1 MILNILD
8 TILIKVASRCNLDCS
23 YCYVY
28 NGQDTSW
35 MEQPKRISTETVDTL
50 CRELYKVSTAQSKG
64 FAVVLHGGEP
74 FLLGEAKLTKLL
86 LELREILPDHEKYPI
101 AIQTNAVLLNNKIL
115 DICYKY
121 RVSVS
126 ASVDGVR
133 EANDIGRFTHNGKSS
148 FDKTIDGIKLLVS
161 HAESNFLFSGT
172 LSVIQPTT
180 NPIDNYDFLKRL
192 GSKSIDILLQD
203 GNHTFLPAGKDSFE
217 STEYG
222 SWLVELF
229 QYYISDPDPV
239 AIRFFDDIIK
249 IALGGTPEKEGKGE
263 QEFGIIVVETDGEIR
278 KNDTLRATF
287 EGVDY
292 FEGRP
297 NIKTDDSL
305 SNVLNS
311 QEFAKA
317 SRVQNPISQECKT
330 CEIGH
335 ICGGGMPL
343 SRWSQEKGF
352 DNPSVYCNDHKL
364 YIGKILE
371 FLGIYAL

>member
-1 MILNILD
+1 MD
-8 TILIKVASRCNLDCS
+8 
-23 YCYVY
+23 
-28 NGQDTSW
+28 
-35 MEQPKRISTETVDTL
+35 QPKRISTETVDTL
-50 CRELYKVSTAQSKG
+50 CRELYKVSTVQSKG

-86 LELREILPDHEKYPI
+86 IGLRGILPDHEKYPI
-101 AIQTNAVLLNNKIL
+101 AIQTNAILLNNNIL

-161 HAESNFLFSGT
+161 HAESDFLFSGT

-180 NPIDNYDFLKRL
+180 NPVDNYNFLKRL

-203 GNHTFLPAGKDSFE
+203 GNHTFLPEGKCSFE

-222 SWLVELF
+222 VWLVELF

-239 AIRFFDDIIK
+239 PIRFFDDLIK

-263 QEFGIIVVETDGEIR
+263 QGFGIIVVETDGEIR

-297 NIKTDDSL
+297 NIKTDYSL
-305 SNVLNS
+305 SKVLNS
-311 QEFAKA
+311 QEFATA
-317 SRVQNPISQECKT
+317 SRVQNPISQECKK

-343 SRWSQEKGF
+343 SRWSREKEF
-352 DNPSVYCNDHKL
+352 DNPSIYCNDHKL

-371 FLGIYAL
+371 ILGIYAL

>member
-1 MILNILD
+1 MLNKLD

-35 MEQPKRISTETVDTL
+35 MDQPKLISTETVNNL
-50 CRELYKVSTAQSKG
+50 CRELSIVSNRQPSG
-64 FAVVLHGGEP
+64 FAIVLHGGEP
-74 FLLGEAKLTKLL
+74 FLLGEVKLSNLL
-86 LELREILPDHEKYPI
+86 AHLRDVLPNHEQYPI
-101 AIQTNAVLLNNKIL
+101 AIQTNAILLNNKIL
-115 DICYKY
+115 DICHKY

-126 ASVDGVR
+126 ASVDGIR
-133 EANDIGRFTHNGKSS
+133 EANDIGRFTHKGKSS
-148 FDKTIDGIKLLVS
+148 FDKTVDGIKLLVS
-161 HAESNFLFSGT
+161 HDQSDFLFSGT

-180 NPIDNYDFLKRL
+180 NPIDNYNYLKRL

-203 GNHTFLPAGKDSFE
+203 GNHTFLPAGKASFN

-222 SWLVELF
+222 DWLVELF
-229 QYYISDPDPV
+229 QYYVNDPDPV
-239 AIRFFDDIIK
+239 PIRFFDDIIK
-249 IALGGTPEKEGKGE
+249 IALGGNPEKEGKGE
-263 QEFGIIVVETDGEIR
+263 QGFGIIVIETDGEIR

-292 FEGRP
+292 FDGRP
-297 NIKTDDSL
+297 NIKSEYSL
-305 SNVLNS
+305 FNVLKS
-311 QEFAKA
+311 KEFAEA
-317 SRVQNPISQECKT
+317 SSVQHPTSKECQA

-352 DNPSVYCNDHKL
+352 DNPSIYCKDHKL
-364 YIGKILE
+364 YIGKMLE
-371 FLGIYAL
+371 TLRRYAL